1 MNEDYKE
8 KLNEILE
15 EFGGKL
21 DITKEEYEK
30 AVSSYQDV
38 GNWLSSE
45 NSSIYKYN
53 PEILPQG
60 SFMLG
65 TMIRPVNE
73 EDDLDIDLVCKLNNT
88 PNDWKQ
94 IDLKNSVGDRI
105 KEHARY
111 RRILKEEDGGRRCW
125 TLKYE
130 REEGF
135 HMDILP
141 SLTEEGYS
149 KKLNESFSIDVNL
162 DNVDDLAIRITD
174 KEDENFDELVPIE
187 DWHKSNPFGYAKWF
201 FKNAYLDLTKK
212 ISLNE
217 AIEPVKLYEESKLPL
232 QRVVQLL
239 KRHRDI
245 MFKDDQYNIENKP
258 ISIIITTLATRAYS
272 KEQNVIDALNNV
284 VNNLEEYIEERYN
297 IETGLYE
304 KWVVNPVNNEEN
316 FADKWVEVKQK
327 EEYFMLWIEE
337 LKKDVNN
344 LIGAEGKGYMIL
356 NESFSKQFGNDLS
369 NRIFENIAKKTKD
382 KRDTGNLKMATGTGI
397 LGSVGTKVKKH
408 DFYGETKKEEN

>member
-1 MNEDYKE
+1 MNKDYRE

-21 DITKEEYEK
+21 DITKEEYDK

-38 GNWLSSE
+38 GKWLSSE

-65 TMIRPVNE
+65 TMIRPIND
-73 EDDLDIDLVCKLNNT
+73 EDDLDIDLVCKLNSI
-88 PNDWKQ
+88 PNNWKQ

-105 KEHARY
+105 KENGRY
-111 RRILKEEDGGRRCW
+111 NRILKEQDGGRRCW

-135 HMDILP
+135 HLDILP
-141 SLTEEGYS
+141 SVADEGYS
-149 KKLNESFSIDVNL
+149 TKLNESFSIDVNL

-174 KEDENFDELVPIE
+174 NEDDNFEKLVPLD

-201 FKNAYLDLTKK
+201 FKHAYLDSTKMF
-212 ISLNE
+212 SLNE
-217 AIEPVKLYEESKLPL
+217 SIQPVKLYEESKLPL

-245 MFKDDQYNIENKP
+245 MFKDDEYDIEDKP

-272 KEQNVIDALNNV
+272 QERNIIEALNNV
-284 VNNLEEYIEERYN
+284 VNKLDEYIIDKYN
-297 IETGLYE
+297 SKTGLYE
-304 KWVVNPVNNEEN
+304 KWVENPVNEEEN
-316 FADKWVEVKQK
+316 FADKWGDAERKQ
-327 EEYFMLWIEE
+327 EYFYLWIEE
-337 LKKDVNN
+337 LKKDVNDI
-344 LIGAEGKGYMIL
+344 LSSESKGYMAL

-369 NRIFENIAKKTKD
+369 SKVFSNLAKRTRTE
-382 KRDTGNLKMATGTGI
+382 RDNGVLKMATGSGI
-397 LGSVGTKVKKH
+397 LGNVGTKVKKH
-408 DFYGETKKEEN
+408 GFYGKAKEE